1 MNPFKKLFNIR
12 PRLSDERVVRMLA
25 ETNDELAEGGF
36 ALFNDARAVATAR
49 EVRAVLG
56 GYGLQNED
64 VQQVVSLGAA
74 AQIESL
80 RATAAAEYEQQK
92 SQYAGEA
99 VDSAILAAQRLAED
113 CLLEGDLFA
122 AVVSP
127 IELGMNTRVW
137 VSGPDTSM
145 IEDINNRLVA
155 WNVMGTINAAWQ
167 DMETYSAYY
176 VSHGW
181 KDGRPVPLHW
191 SPKRIAV
198 GPNLGAMSFSYLK
211 PGKLDGKEAQRM
223 MSLYDTPGGWD
234 WNDWKADNTTVK
246 LNLETLSWE
255 HFLKPKH
262 KMYPYPW
269 LAKASTPTYTRQ
281 IIEEMRLALVQ
292 GLINQL
298 WVMTVEN
305 PMPKE
310 LSALKSILSAN
321 RAERVGFLLWRAGLK
336 VENYSPQAIEQL
348 LLPEAWWGATLDI
361 FRRIGRTVRI
371 ISGESAQR
379 GGQGSDAEI
388 DVRIAQ
394 KKAEAHRAIVANRI
408 VTDVIRQWPEGGESV
423 KEAVYTGKLRV
434 HLTPIELF
442 LGEALK
448 EIWGPMW
455 DRGMASVETIHAA
468 IGLDTAAETEVLKR
482 EEEAGYGDI
491 YIARQQFAQR
501 VATPEGEVTSS
512 SEPGRPNEAEQKV
525 QAAVEDVKERLETAF
540 DEIDAAEDKQQKI
553 TAFIALMIALLRIHM
568 KEAYTAGYAAAYGAR
583 TPNEGSINTSFVW
596 ERSYIDGLEEDL
608 LAHVEAGT
616 SVAGEKYRVGQHVSA
631 SWRRGYM
638 DGVFQAKSED
648 GWKFWRRVLRPWA
661 SKSGPCDICKED
673 SKRWHPISEPF
684 WDHPYGVCSQQMVRF
699 MRTGMGFESEDR
711 RPVEV
716 PLMEW

>member
-1 MNPFKKLFNIR
+1 MNFRKMFNVR
-12 PRLSDERVVRMLA
+12 PRLTDERMVKILA
-25 ETNDELAEGGF
+25 GANEDLQAEGGLTF
-36 ALFNDARAVATAR
+36 FNSNRAVATAR
-49 EVRAVLG
+49 EIRAVMG
-56 GYGLQNED
+56 GYGLQDED
-64 VQQVVSLGAA
+64 VQNVVSLGAA

-80 RATAAAEYEQQK
+80 RATAAAEYEEQK
-92 SQYAGEA
+92 KMYAAEA

-113 CLLEGDLFA
+113 TLLEGDLFA

-127 IELGMNTRVW
+127 IELGMDTRVW
-137 VSGPDTSM
+137 VSGPDGAM
-145 IEDINNRLVA
+145 IEEINNLLYA
-155 WNVMGTINAAWQ
+155 WRTIDTINAAWQ
-167 DMETYSAYY
+167 DLETYSAYY

-181 KDGRPVPLHW
+181 KDGRPMPLHW

-198 GPNLGAMSFSYLK
+198 GPSLGAMAFSYLK
-211 PGKLDGKEAQRM
+211 PNTLSTKEAQRM
-223 MSLYDTPGGWD
+223 ISLYDTPGGWD
-234 WNDWKADNTTVK
+234 WNDWQTDNRTVK
-246 LNLETLSWE
+246 LNLENLSWE
-255 HFLKPKH
+255 HFMKPKH

-269 LAKASTPTYTRQ
+269 LAKAATPVYTRQ

-292 GLINQL
+292 GVVNQL
-298 WVMTVEN
+298 WVMTLEN

-310 LSALKSILSAN
+310 IAALKSVLGSN
-321 RAERVGFLLWRAGLK
+321 RAERVGFLLWRSGLK
-336 VENYSPQAIEQL
+336 VENFSPQAIESL
-348 LLPEAWWGATLDI
+348 LLPDAWWGATLDI

-394 KKAEAHRAIVANRI
+394 KKAEAHRAVVANKI
-408 VTDVIRQWPEGGESV
+408 VMDLIRQWPEGGQTV
-423 KEAVYTGKLRV
+423 KDAVQKGQLRV

-468 IGLDTAAETEVLKR
+468 IGLDTAAETEILKR
-482 EEEAGYGDI
+482 EKEAGLDEI

-501 VATPEGEVTSS
+501 VATPEGEVTNS
-512 SEPGRPNEAEQKV
+512 SEPGRPNEADQKV
-525 QAAVEDVKERLETAF
+525 KAAVEDVKERLEAAF
-540 DEIDAAEDKQQKI
+540 DEIDEGEDKQQKI

-583 TPNEGSINTSFVW
+583 TPSEDGLKAGWVW
-596 ERSYIDGLEEDL
+596 EQLYIDGLEEDL

-616 SVAGEKYRVGQHVSA
+616 PVASEKYRVGQHVSA

-638 DGVFQAKSED
+638 DGVFQAKFED